1 MLIDAAV
8 FSWISSGLR
17 TEEPDPSWQTFA
29 RSEHAVKEDVRARRK
44 RRERKLLEGVLLAA
58 LPGRVEE
65 PVYGRE
71 QRLLL
76 RHYLLLA
83 TVDADEKT
91 RNQLCSTW
99 IPYLDPHLSNL
110 GFCFN
115 TRYPESDMTLRLKF
129 PLT

>member
-91 RNQLCSTW
+91 RNH
-99 IPYLDPHLSNL
+99 YVVL
-110 GFCFN
+110 GFRTS
-115 TRYPESDMTLRLKF
+115 TRTCPISVFAST
-129 PLT
+129 PVIPCQT